1 MCGLMLLSPCC
12 QKPSWWEWTWGNVA
26 CRQLYYQG
34 WHASVKKYFV
44 QRLYGELM
52 QQALDG
58 ESDLLQVGRRCLPP
72 PLLDHPSPP
81 LRSYPVCPGPP
92 QPAFSCMNEHFAAPA
107 GFPS

>member
-1 MCGLMLLSPCC
+1 MPGQPAPGSPQTCPLPCTALQLMCGLMLLSPCC

-81 LRSYPVCPGPP
+81 PLRS
-92 QPAFSCMNEHFAAPA
+92 
-107 GFPS
+107 